1 MCIDTAPHPGE
12 WGMTDTTLTP
22 SPPWHRRSPLWDQ
35 EAEIRRL
42 RAEGYSLRQVADR
55 LGLGITRQ
63 ALHEFLRR
71 ADAAHDR
78 EAMTA
83 LDVRAPAG
91 RRVAPASQPSAT
103 GDDDFLPPTRS
114 RTS

>member
-1 MCIDTAPHPGE
+1 
-12 WGMTDTTLTP
+12 MTDTTLTP
-22 SPPWHRRSPLWDQ
+22 SPPWHRRSPLWDH

-71 ADAAHDR
+71 ADAARDR
-78 EAMTA
+78 EAMRVLGIRSRAAPTTA
-83 LDVRAPAG
+83 AVG
-91 RRVAPASQPSAT
+91 
-103 GDDDFLPPTRS
+103 GDDDFSPPTRS
-114 RTS
+114 RTTQ